1 MTDDRPFCAPATPP
15 GVGGISVIRMSGRYA
30 IAVADRIFCVL
41 RAADPAIESVS
52 DMPGYT
58 MAFGRIIG
66 PDDGRIIDE
75 VVLSVFRAP
84 HSYTGEDMVEISCHG
99 GTAVRQ
105 EVIRVLCENGARPA
119 EPGEFTKVA
128 FLSGKMD
135 LTQAEAVMDIISAE
149 SAEALRVSEIHLLG
163 ALKNEI
169 RSLSEK
175 LYDVFAQLEMLVEFD
190 EHDESGV
197 REQAEMK
204 LREHLARLTVLEN
217 SYAKG
222 RLLTEKMTVVL
233 AGVPNSGKSSL
244 LNRLAGYDRAIV
256 TPIAGTTRDTLEVS
270 TSILG
275 VPVRLVD
282 TAGLRKT
289 ADEIERLGISR
300 AYEAAKEAD
309 LLLWLVSSD
318 DCAKSDGEPSW
329 IESHFHQFSKVAN
342 MIGDQRLAIL
352 ISKSDLVDGQEA
364 ERMLD
369 SIVSAIQSGGM
380 GRKIRFSGVVSA
392 FTQEGIGA
400 IVDAI
405 KDIYDQTGMTGQGE
419 LLLMNNRHF
428 EQIRKASDKIN
439 QSIISIA
446 DQIPTEVACALIR
459 LAMDDLGEITGDS
472 VSDTLVDAI
481 FSRFCIG
488 K

>member
-1 MTDDRPFCAPATPP
+1 MTNDLPFCAPATPP

-41 RAADPAIESVS
+41 RASDSAVKSVA

-58 MAFGRIIG
+58 MSFGRIFEPG
-66 PDDGRIIDE
+66 SNRIIDE
-75 VVLSVFRAP
+75 AVLSVFRAP

-105 EVIRVLCENGARPA
+105 EVLRVLCENGARPA
-119 EPGEFTKVA
+119 DPGEFTKVA
-128 FLSGKMD
+128 FLSGKID

-149 SAEALRVSEIHLLG
+149 SAEALRVSEIQLLG

-169 RSLSEK
+169 RAISEK
-175 LYDVFAQLEMLVEFD
+175 LYDIFAQLEMLVEFEEED
-190 EHDESGV
+190 EAIT
-197 REQAEMK
+197 RNQAE
-204 LREHLARLTVLEN
+204 LRLRDYLDRLSTLED

-222 RLLTEKMTVVL
+222 RLLSEKMTVVL

-270 TSILG
+270 TSIRG
-275 VPVRLVD
+275 VPVRLID
-282 TAGLRKT
+282 TAGLRET
-289 ADEIERLGISR
+289 SDEIERLGISR
-300 AYEAAKEAD
+300 AYDAAKEAD
-309 LLLWLVSSD
+309 LLLWLVSSA
-318 DCAKSDGEPSW
+318 DCATDDGEPEW
-329 IESHFHQFSKVAN
+329 IQSHFSQFEEVAN
-342 MIGDQRLAIL
+342 IIGDRRLAIL
-352 ISKSDLVDGQEA
+352 ISKSDLVNEQQA

-369 SIVSAIQSGGM
+369 SIVSAIQSGGL
-380 GRKIRFSGVVSA
+380 GEKIRFSGVVSA
-392 FTQEGIGA
+392 YTQEGIHI
-400 IVDAI
+400 IVDAV
-405 KDIYDQTGMTGQGE
+405 KDIYDSTGMTGQSE

-428 EQIRKASDKIN
+428 EQIRKAKDKVN
-439 QSIISIA
+439 QAIISLS
-446 DQIPTEVACALIR
+446 DQTPTEVSCSLIR

-472 VSDTLVDAI
+472 VSDTLVDTI